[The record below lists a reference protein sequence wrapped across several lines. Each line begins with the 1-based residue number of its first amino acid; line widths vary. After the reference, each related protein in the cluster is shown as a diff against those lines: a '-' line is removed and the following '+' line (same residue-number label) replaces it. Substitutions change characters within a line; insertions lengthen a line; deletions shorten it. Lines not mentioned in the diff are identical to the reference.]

1 MLRILA
7 VFVLGIAVG
16 SSVTTV
22 TGQSSQSGPASQ
34 PVVTATHLRLMTVD
48 KGKLDQFS
56 DAWVKTVYAQRIK
69 MGMQIPFAA
78 KIPATNQ
85 FVWLITY
92 NGKEPFEKVEQVYY
106 NSPERKQYSP
116 DPAQWIARN
125 EPMILT
131 PVIDL
136 PRGVR

>member
-1 MLRILA
+1 MLRTIA
-7 VFVLGIAVG
+7 VFVLGLGVG
-16 SSVTTV
+16 SAVMPLR
-22 TGQSSQSGPASQ
+22 GQSSQSAPAAQ
-34 PVVTATHLRLMTVD
+34 PVVTATHLRLFTVD

-92 NGKEPFEKVEQVYY
+92 SGSEPFEKVEQRYY
-106 NSPERKQYSP
+106 DSPERKQYSP
-116 DPAQWIARN
+116 APAQWIARN
-125 EPMILT
+125 EPMILM
-131 PVIDL
+131 PVVDL